1 MNKKVL
7 VIAYFFPPL
16 GGSGVQRTMKFV
28 KYMNRL
34 GYNPVV
40 ATVKDGH
47 NFAYDLEML
56 NEIPKDVNVYRSNS
70 GEKLWLRNII
80 EKVDS
85 TIKKVKSNK
94 EELVETSVKEHK
106 EDNNEGRE
114 SLKTKIFNYL
124 EYNVYVPDS
133 KIRWY
138 KHAVSNIKNKVLKEN
153 KFDVLYSTSYPYTDH
168 LIGLEIKKTT
178 GLRWVADFRDPW
190 VGNEAIM
197 GRYDEKR
204 IDKEKKLER
213 EVVKYADKVIN
224 VTEPITEMY
233 KKRYPEYAEKFITIT
248 NGFDKEDIKEI
259 NIKKSNKFVI
269 TYTGLMSGGRTP
281 KSVIKALENIC
292 IDNSEFRNDLFVDF
306 TGTIDS
312 EYIDLINESK
322 IKDKIK
328 VNGYVPH
335 KEALTKMCNSNINL
349 LILPDDEESKGVFT
363 GKIFDYMLSNR
374 PILGIMPKDG
384 IAAGLVNDNNIG
396 LAVNHSDIAD
406 IEKYILKIYN
416 NYKNG
421 EKISTD
427 AIDKCFIYDRE
438 YLTKELV
445 KAFET
450 T

>member
-28 KYMNRL
+28 KYMNKL
-34 GYNPVV
+34 GYNPVI
-40 ATVKDGH
+40 ATVKNGH
-47 NFAYDLEML
+47 NYAYDLEML
-56 NEIPKDVNVYRSNS
+56 KEIPKGVEVYRSNS

-80 EKVDS
+80 EKVES
-85 TIKKVKSNK
+85 TVKKVKNNK
-94 EELVETSVKEHK
+94 HESVETSVKG
-106 EDNNEGRE
+106 NNEDRE
-114 SLKTKIFNYL
+114 SLKTKIFKYM
-124 EYNVYVPDS
+124 EYNIYIPDS

-138 KHAVSNIKNKVLKEN
+138 KHAVRNIKNKVLKEN

-178 GLRWVADFRDPW
+178 GLKWIADFRDPW
-190 VGNEAIM
+190 VGNDAMM

-204 IDKEKKLER
+204 KDKEKKLER
-213 EVVKYADKVIN
+213 EVVKFADKVIN

-259 NIKKSNKFVI
+259 KIEKHDKFLI
-269 TYTGLMSGGRTP
+269 TYTGLMGGGRTP
-281 KSVIKALENIC
+281 QSVIKALENIC
-292 IDNSEFRNDLFVDF
+292 TNNLEFANDLFVDF
-306 TGTIDS
+306 TGTIDP
-312 EYIDLINESK
+312 EYIDLINKSS
-322 IKDKIK
+322 IKDKIQ
-328 VNGYVPH
+328 VNKYVPH
-335 KEALTKMCNSNINL
+335 KEALTKMCNANINL

-384 IAAGLVNDNNIG
+384 IASKLVNDNNIG
-396 LAVNHSDIAD
+396 LAVNHRD
-406 IEKYILKIYN
+406 IEEIEQYILMIYN

-421 EKISTD
+421 EKINTD
-427 AIDKCFIYDRE
+427 AIDKCYIYDRE
-438 YLTKELV
+438 YLTKELI
-445 KAFET
+445 KLF
-450 T
+450 